1 MRDRA
6 LHRTSPHLPVG
17 RPIPDRKLTIV
28 AAEDRPAAV
37 GETGEIVVAS
47 RHIAIG
53 YWRDPAL
60 TAQAFGTDP
69 ADPHARVYRTGD
81 LARWRPDGLIE
92 FVGRKDA
99 QIKLAGHRI
108 EPAEV
113 ESALMACT
121 GVREAAVVVRR
132 SEADIA
138 RALAAYVTLQPGIR
152 GLLPRHLTVMLKQ
165 RLPGHMIPAAI
176 FIVDDFPR
184 LASLKIDRVRLA
196 ELDAAQGTAA
206 DERIHG
212 SMVDQVATV
221 FERVLGV
228 RAATSEDSL
237 SSLGGDS
244 LQAVEIAA
252 ELERRFAVPLPVET
266 FNAAQSI
273 GELARWIAAQHAPL
287 PSDEAR

>member
-1 MRDRA
+1 V
-6 LHRTSPHLPVG
+6 PVG

-28 AAEDRPAAV
+28 DADGRPVAV
-37 GETGEIVVAS
+37 GETGEIVVTS
-47 RHIAIG
+47 RHIALG

-60 TAQAFGTDP
+60 TARAFGVDP
-69 ADPHARVYRTGD
+69 ADPQARVYRTGD
-81 LARWRPDGLIE
+81 LGRWRPDGLIE

-132 SEADIA
+132 SEAGIP
-138 RALAAYVTLQPGIR
+138 RSLAAYVVLEPGIR
-152 GLLPRHLTVMLKQ
+152 GLLPRHLSVMLKQ
-165 RLPGHMIPAAI
+165 RLPSSMIPAVI

-196 ELDAAQGTAA
+196 AVDAAQTA
-206 DERIHG
+206 G
-212 SMVDQVATV
+212 SGARLDGSLIDQVAAV

-228 RAATSEDSL
+228 RAATSEDNL
-237 SSLGGDS
+237 ASLGGDS
-244 LQAVEIAA
+244 LQAVEIAL
-252 ELERRFAVPLPVET
+252 ELERHFAVPLPVET

-273 GELARWIAAQHAPL
+273 GELARWIAARNASERTVSGEAP
-287 PSDEAR
+287 